1 MRRDICEPSGLKRL
15 VCTNRNKLL
24 PKKKMRQTSP
34 PNIQKY
40 TDTKIFQCSP
50 PVNSFLA
57 ANAQIDERNRLA
69 YDMRRETKPQ
79 CQHARRSSRS
89 STRRHRRRPMRY
101 AAPPRPLT
109 FPTQDVFKKWREK
122 QTARA
127 NRRRRDVEGV
137 GMTSLF
143 DDSKKKPGD
152 HRSCP
157 LTGLTFR
164 LTLSLFRSAAT
175 LVHLTAMNNHAL
187 FFHADTQ
194 YNPPPATASA
204 SPSYHTSATNY
215 PQYRTRQHHQ
225 SSENNPHLSNIGGSI
240 PDIIAMSNSTIQYY
254 LSPKRRLDTLFTI
267 HAAASLLIGTLGFL
281 FPSAASVFFST
292 ETEREFRVSRAILRP
307 YCSLVLA
314 QGLIIW
320 RARKINDGELKRAF
334 VQAYF
339 VCFLL
344 STLSLINEHVQ
355 NSGVVSG
362 KLLGVGKI
370 LAMLGLTAGYGW
382 FTFFQPPSVFTGLGM
397 TRSHYH

>member
-1 MRRDICEPSGLKRL
+1 
-15 VCTNRNKLL
+15 
-24 PKKKMRQTSP
+24 
-34 PNIQKY
+34 
-40 TDTKIFQCSP
+40 
-50 PVNSFLA
+50 
-57 ANAQIDERNRLA
+57 
-69 YDMRRETKPQ
+69 
-79 CQHARRSSRS
+79 
-89 STRRHRRRPMRY
+89 
-101 AAPPRPLT
+101 
-109 FPTQDVFKKWREK
+109 
-122 QTARA
+122 
-127 NRRRRDVEGV
+127 
-137 GMTSLF
+137 MTSHF
-143 DDSKKKPGD
+143 DDSKKKPGNN
-152 HRSCP
+152 RSCLVSGLNNFAADP
-157 LTGLTFR
+157 LTFSICGYFGAPSPLT
-164 LTLSLFRSAAT
+164 
-175 LVHLTAMNNHAL
+175 TAMNNHAL

-194 YNPPPATASA
+194 YYPPPATASA

-215 PQYRTRQHHQ
+215 PHHQ
-225 SSENNPHLSNIGGSI
+225 SSQNNPHLSNIGGSI
-240 PDIIAMSNSTIQYY
+240 TDIIAMSNSTIQYY
-254 LSPKRRLDTLFTI
+254 LSPKRRLDTLFTV

-320 RARKINDGELKRAF
+320 RARKINDGEIKRAF

>member
-1 MRRDICEPSGLKRL
+1 MF
-15 VCTNRNKLL
+15 V
-24 PKKKMRQTSP
+24 KKKHFP
-34 PNIQKY
+34 
-40 TDTKIFQCSP
+40 
-50 PVNSFLA
+50 A
-57 ANAQIDERNRLA
+57 A
-69 YDMRRETKPQ
+69 
-79 CQHARRSSRS
+79 
-89 STRRHRRRPMRY
+89 
-101 AAPPRPLT
+101 LT
-109 FPTQDVFKKWREK
+109 FLP
-122 QTARA
+122 
-127 NRRRRDVEGV
+127 
-137 GMTSLF
+137 
-143 DDSKKKPGD
+143 
-152 HRSCP
+152 
-157 LTGLTFR
+157 
-164 LTLSLFRSAAT
+164 LSLSAAT
-175 LVHLTAMNNHAL
+175 LLGAPSPLTTAMNNHAL

-194 YNPPPATASA
+194 YHPPPATASA
-204 SPSYHTSATNY
+204 STSYHTSATNNY
-215 PQYRTRQHHQ
+215 PQYRHQ

-254 LSPKRRLDTLFTI
+254 LSPNRRLDTLFTI

-320 RARKINDGELKRAF
+320 RARKINDGGIKRAF

-344 STLSLINEHVQ
+344 SALSLINEHVQ

>member
-1 MRRDICEPSGLKRL
+1 MKKETRRKNNR
-15 VCTNRNKLL
+15 VC
-24 PKKKMRQTSP
+24 KKKKHFP
-34 PNIQKY
+34 
-40 TDTKIFQCSP
+40 
-50 PVNSFLA
+50 A
-57 ANAQIDERNRLA
+57 A
-69 YDMRRETKPQ
+69 
-79 CQHARRSSRS
+79 
-89 STRRHRRRPMRY
+89 
-101 AAPPRPLT
+101 LT
-109 FPTQDVFKKWREK
+109 FLP
-122 QTARA
+122 
-127 NRRRRDVEGV
+127 
-137 GMTSLF
+137 
-143 DDSKKKPGD
+143 
-152 HRSCP
+152 
-157 LTGLTFR
+157 
-164 LTLSLFRSAAT
+164 LSLSAAT
-175 LVHLTAMNNHAL
+175 LLGAPSPLTTAMNNHAL

-194 YNPPPATASA
+194 YHPPPATASA
-204 SPSYHTSATNY
+204 STSYHTSATNNY
-215 PQYRTRQHHQ
+215 PQYRHQ

-254 LSPKRRLDTLFTI
+254 LSPNRRLDTLFTI

-320 RARKINDGELKRAF
+320 RARNINDGEIKRAF

-344 STLSLINEHVQ
+344 SALSLINEHVQ